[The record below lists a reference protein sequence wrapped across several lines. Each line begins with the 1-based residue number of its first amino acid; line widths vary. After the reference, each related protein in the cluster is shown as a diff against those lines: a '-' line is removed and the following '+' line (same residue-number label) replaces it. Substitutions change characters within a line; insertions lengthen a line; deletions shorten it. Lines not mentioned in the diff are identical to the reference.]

1 MKTIKH
7 ILVAV
12 MTLMMIGSCNSIHD
26 FPDDNPIDP
35 TLVNVEMTMTIKGL
49 DFEPFDLTR
58 VGERLSKED
67 YDIRYI
73 IEVYPENGTKGMES
87 RIQREVITKA
97 VEETGELNVKFELNA
112 RKYTFLLWVD
122 YVEKG
127 TTKDLHYDTES
138 LLAVKIKRPYTGSH
152 DIKDAFSGMKSI
164 DLSSYREQW
173 GVVINES
180 VELNRPLAKME
191 VVTTDIQKYIDSKR
205 GLSAAVSMPAK
216 VVFTYL
222 PSIGEQYNVLTQ
234 KPERYSDSE
243 TFTAALSNFSDTECT
258 IAFDYL
264 FVNGASTNV
273 AVRFDIYDQQ
283 DNLLNSVNNILIP
296 IRRNAHSIMR
306 GEFLTKEFQGGGVGI
321 EDGFDGEIIIT
332 IPD

>member
-1 MKTIKH
+1 MKTIKYM
-7 ILVAV
+7 LVAV
-12 MTLMMIGSCNSIHD
+12 MTLLMIGSCNSIHE

-35 TLVNVEMTMTIKGL
+35 TLVNVDMTLTITGV
-49 DFEPFDLTR
+49 DFEPFDQTKAD
-58 VGERLSKED
+58 ERLSKED

-73 IEVYPENGTKGMES
+73 IEVYPENGTKGIES
-87 RIQREVITKA
+87 RIQRAIITKA
-97 VEETGELNVKFELNA
+97 VGQSEELKVKFELNA

-138 LLAVKIKRPYTGSH
+138 LLAVKIKHPYTGSH
-152 DIKDAFSGMKSI
+152 DIKDAFAGMKSI
-164 DLSSYREQW
+164 DLSPYREQW
-173 GVVINES
+173 GIVISER
-180 VELNRPLAKME
+180 VELKRPLAKME

-205 GLSAAVSMPAK
+205 GLSTAMSMPAK
-216 VVFTYL
+216 VTFTYL

-243 TFTAALSNFSDTECT
+243 TFTAALSNFSDAECT

-264 FVNGASTNV
+264 FVNGVSTNV
-273 AVRFDIYDQQ
+273 AVRFDIYDQH
-283 DNLLNSVNNILIP
+283 DNLLNSVKNLLIP
-296 IRRNAHSIMR
+296 IRRNAHTIIR
-306 GEFLTKEFQGGGVGI
+306 GEFLTKEFQGGDVGI